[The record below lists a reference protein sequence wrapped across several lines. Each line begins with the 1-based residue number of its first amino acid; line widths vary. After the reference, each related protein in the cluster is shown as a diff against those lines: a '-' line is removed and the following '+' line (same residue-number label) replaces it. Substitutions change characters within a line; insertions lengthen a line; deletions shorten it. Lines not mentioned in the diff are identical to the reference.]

1 MNAAGYPTNAG
12 ILVAAGLS
20 DHYDTG
26 VAGVNYGDGADC

>member
-12 ILVAAGLS
+12 IPVAAGLS
-20 DHYDTG
+20 DHYDTR